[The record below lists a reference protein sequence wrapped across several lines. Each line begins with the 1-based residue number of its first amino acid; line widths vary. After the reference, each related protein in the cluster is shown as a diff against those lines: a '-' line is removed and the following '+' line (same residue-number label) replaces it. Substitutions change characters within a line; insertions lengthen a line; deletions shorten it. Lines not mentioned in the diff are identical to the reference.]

1 MKKSQGISLITLVI
15 TIAVILIL
23 IGMSIFNGLT
33 ENIDSAENT
42 MNYNEIFEVSEAIAQ
57 RALLNK
63 LNPNLYGLVG
73 EVGKEGKFTIKMEE
87 KSGDETKEVERTFY
101 TNDGWYKIAGDEHVA
116 KLNLQNVKREYLV
129 NYETN
134 EVISIKTIYY
144 ENNPYHLA
152 SDLRDALG
160 GGGDVVV
167 SVSGYDELK
176 GVNKPYLVKG
186 MIPVK
191 RKGSDWVVTNADDIE
206 WYDYA
211 SISGDKGNLWA
222 NIMLM
227 DEITVA
233 GMTNEQVRNTS
244 LSDLEGRI
252 VSTEGS
258 MYVWI
263 PRYSRDLVDSEIK
276 IVYSKLTEDFFKDS
290 TDPDNTVLEAFKDDG
305 VELTG
310 IWVSKYDAGFIK

>member
-15 TIAVILIL
+15 TIAVIIIL
-23 IGMSIFNGLT
+23 IGISIFNGLT
-33 ENIDSAENT
+33 ENIDSAGNT
-42 MNYNEIFEVSEAIAQ
+42 MNYTEIFEVSEAIAQ

-73 EVGKEGKFTIKMEE
+73 EEGIFTIKMEE

-101 TNDGWYKIAGDEHVA
+101 TNDGWYKIEDDEHVA

-134 EVISIKTIYY
+134 EVLSIKTIYY

-152 SDLRDALG
+152 SDLRDAIG

-191 RKGSDWVVTNADDIE
+191 RKGSDWVVTNADDID

-222 NIMLM
+222 NVMLM
-227 DEITVA
+227 DEIKIA
-233 GMTNEQVRNTS
+233 GMTNEQVRNAS

-263 PRYSRDLVDSEIK
+263 PRFSRGIVGSETK
-276 IVYSKLTEDFFKDS
+276 VVYSKLTEDYFKNSDL
-290 TDPDNTVLEAFKDDG
+290 PENVGLKAFKVDG
-305 VELTG
+305 EELTG
-310 IWVSKYDAGFIK
+310 IWVSKYDAGYIEQ